1 MIPSQML
8 QSILIDSRNYMKCP
22 LILLNSKGFM
32 MESSMPEE
40 EVPAGIVDGFL
51 NSDADIQEAAGFYMV
66 KVYDAGQVEYVLAGK
81 TNTDHVIMT
90 MKFVASQIQNL
101 LNAYRD
107 KLDKHAFIQNL
118 LLDNMLP
125 VDAYNRAKKLHV
137 NIEAKRIVF
146 IIETKYDKD
155 SGALE
160 TVRSIFASKPKD
172 FVTAIDEK
180 NIIVVKELAGKDD
193 YEKVQQIAL
202 MLVDMLNTE
211 AMTSVRVSYGTIIHK
226 IMDVSRSYKEAKLAI
241 EVGKI
246 FYAENR
252 IMPYNCLGIGRL
264 IYQLP
269 LPLCKMFMEEV
280 FGERLPD
287 EFDEETI
294 TTINKFFENSLNIS
308 ETARQLYVH
317 RNTLVY
323 RLEKL
328 QKSTGLD
335 IRVFDDALTFK
346 IAMMVVSYMKYLEQ

>member
-8 QSILIDSRNYMKCP
+8 QSVLADSRNYMKCP
-22 LILLNSKGFM
+22 LILLNSKGVM
-32 MESSMPEE
+32 IESSLTDE
-40 EVPAGIVDGFL
+40 EVPPQIVAGFL
-51 NSDADIQEAAGFYMV
+51 DSDADMQEAAGFHMV
-66 KVYDAGQVEYVLAGK
+66 KVYDGGQAEYILVGK
-81 TNTDHVIMT
+81 TTVDHAIMT

-101 LNAYRD
+101 LSAYRD
-107 KLDKHAFIQNL
+107 RLDKHAFIQNL
-118 LLDNMLP
+118 LLDNILP
-125 VDAYNRAKKLHV
+125 VDAYNRAKKLHINV
-137 NIEAKRIVF
+137 EAKRIVF
-146 IIETKYDKD
+146 IIETKHDKD

-160 TVRSIFASKPKD
+160 TVRSIFAAKPKD
-172 FVTAIDEK
+172 FVTAIDER
-180 NIIVVKELAGKDD
+180 NIIVVKELAAKDD
-193 YEKVQQIAL
+193 YEKVQQTAL

-211 AMTSVRVSYGTIIHK
+211 AMTSVRVSYGTIIHT

-246 FYAENR
+246 FYINNR

-280 FGERLPD
+280 FGEKLPD
-287 EFDEETI
+287 DFDEETI

-346 IAMMVVSYMKYLEQ
+346 IAMMVVSYMKYLEK